1 MILTTID
8 PNPIREVKYMNQ
20 VKVDREKVKEIVR
33 EALIDVLPKY
43 KLTPKQV
50 QLIQQVLE
58 KGDRVELIPCKDGVK
73 IIQESRK
80 EVK

>member
-1 MILTTID
+1 
-8 PNPIREVKYMNQ
+8 MNINSQ
-20 VKVDREKVKEIVR
+20 
-33 EALIDVLPKY
+33 EALQCQKLPELRRALTEDFYERAIAAIKERY

-50 QLIQQVLE
+50 DLIQQVLE

>member
-1 MILTTID
+1 MSEYILS
-8 PNPIREVKYMNQ
+8 PEQ
-20 VKVDREKVKEIVR
+20 VKKI
-33 EALIDVLPKY
+33 I
-43 KLTPKQV
+43 
-50 QLIQQVLE
+50 QVLE